1 MERFKPKTR
10 YHVAWRTEHDPVT
23 GHLILR
29 GWDVIDNK
37 EFGRSAV
44 ATFKPNENAQAEAIC
59 KLLNSNEEI
68 EDGVSK

>member
-1 MERFKPKTR
+1 MERFKTKPR
-10 YHVAWRTEHDPVT
+10 YHVAWRTEPDS
-23 GHLILR
+23 GGYLILR

-37 EFGRSAV
+37 GFGRSAV
-44 ATFKPNENAQAEAIC
+44 AKFKSNEEAQAVAIC